1 MRKTYKENS
10 MSKFIF
16 VAVLCCTV
24 TFADLGPQHYTSSP
38 PKTAFEHMDFA
49 EFTAFNRDELTW
61 KAQSKE
67 WREKMSQLGQTLL
80 DNDVKSVYFVHGTFV
95 GNDPFG
101 TVEYLK
107 KMYPDMGPELEQ
119 ALLDLIK
126 HSNDLI
132 LEDTANFTP
141 QYAKLFSHA
150 VQNKI
155 PCHRYE
161 WSSGSYHWA
170 RVKSAILL
178 TKSIAEEI
186 SRRSEMQGNRILLV
200 GHSHAGQLFALL
212 SNFLENAKGVDKVMA
227 IANEGGVD
235 VSQME
240 NWLQQIRKVKLDIV
254 TYGTPPLY
262 GWGKG
267 GYRLLNI
274 INHRGEGHLAGEL
287 KLDDILY
294 TTAGDYIQQIGITG
308 SGSESYN
315 SWEQELNEKLY
326 PILGVENDAE
336 QHNKNIS
343 HRMRIPHYGK
353 TLLVDFKDAGG
364 ILPNCITTLFGH
376 GVNTRY
382 EKMLFNTQ
390 TIVNRFYSK

>member
-1 MRKTYKENS
+1 MNR
-10 MSKFIF
+10 FIF
-16 VAVLCCTV
+16 IATLCVATI
-24 TFADLGPQHYTSSP
+24 FADLGPQQYTSSP
-38 PKTAFEHMDFA
+38 PKTAFEHMDFKEIA
-49 EFTAFNRDELTW
+49 PFNRKELKW
-61 KAQSKE
+61 EAQSND
-67 WREKMSQLGQTLL
+67 WRGSMSKLGQTLL
-80 DNDVKSVYFVHGTFV
+80 ENDVKSIYFVHGTFV

-101 TVEYLK
+101 TVAYLK

-126 HSNDLI
+126 QSNDLI

-141 QYAKLFSHA
+141 EYAQIFSHA

-161 WSSGSYHWA
+161 WSSGGYHWA

-186 SRRSEMQGNRILLV
+186 TRRSEMQGNRILLV

-212 SNFLENAKGVDKVMA
+212 TNFLENAKGVDQLME
-227 IANEGGVD
+227 IAKEGGVD
-235 VSQME
+235 VSQMN
-240 NWLQQIRKVKLDIV
+240 NWLEQIRKVQLDIV

-267 GYRLLNI
+267 NYRLLNI

-294 TTAGDYIQQIGITG
+294 TTAGDYIQQVGITG
-308 SGSESYN
+308 SGLESYN
-315 SWEQELNEKLY
+315 VWEQELNEKLY
-326 PILGVENDAE
+326 PILGIENDEE
-336 QHNKNIS
+336 QHNKNIA

-353 TLLVDFKDAGG
+353 TLLVDFKDDGKL
-364 ILPNCITTLFGH
+364 LPNCITTLFGH
-376 GVNTRY
+376 GANTRY

-390 TIVNRFYSK
+390 VIVDRFYSK